1 MDTAYN
7 EKVKNRAA
15 DIMIDKAIVIAKKAN
30 LGFSS
35 TGCQEEQLSAAV
47 LCYHCMQNDVLFNEI
62 QLTNINNVLNS
73 I

>member
-7 EKVKNRAA
+7 EKVKNRTV
-15 DIMIDKAIVIAKKAN
+15 DIMINKAMDIAKKAG

-35 TGCQEEQLSAAV
+35 TGCQEEQLGAAV
-47 LCYHCMQNDVLFNEI
+47 LCYHCMQNDVLFNET
-62 QLTNINNVLNS
+62 QLNNINNVLNS